1 MATSSKRRL
10 QPTKVLQF
18 GSGRHGFSI
27 PNLTVLQTA
36 SYEAFLQEDI
46 PAEKRKKSQGLESV
60 FQEIF
65 PIESY
70 DKQVSLE
77 YLRYELGKPR
87 YTPDEC
93 RQLRLTF
100 GKPLKVWLRLNR
112 EQPLE
117 EEVYLGD
124 IPVMLGG
131 GEFIINGAERVVVSQ
146 LHRSPGVDFVE
157 EEEGTS
163 NRKVPSAR
171 VIPER
176 GSWIEVN
183 VTKKDSLSVRIDQSG
198 KFSVMTL
205 IRAMSPKYSTDA
217 DLIRAFY
224 PTETVKVDSK
234 SACDSGRQ
242 DCGRRCRLSFDFRSC
257 RRDHLGCRSEDH
269 RRNGGNDLHIGR
281 EERRVNDG
289 S

>member
-10 QPTKVLQF
+10 QPTSIRQF
-18 GSGRHGFSI
+18 GSGRHAFPI

-46 PAEKRKKSQGLESV
+46 APDKRKNQGLESV
-60 FQEIF
+60 FREIF

-70 DKQVSLE
+70 DKTVSLE

-124 IPVMLGG
+124 IPVMMGG
-131 GEFIINGAERVVVSQ
+131 GEFIINGAEPVAS
-146 LHRSPGVDFVE
+146 L
-157 EEEGTS
+157 
-163 NRKVPSAR
+163 AR
-171 VIPER
+171 R
-176 GSWIEVN
+176 
-183 VTKKDSLSVRIDQSG
+183 
-198 KFSVMTL
+198 
-205 IRAMSPKYSTDA
+205 
-217 DLIRAFY
+217 
-224 PTETVKVDSK
+224 
-234 SACDSGRQ
+234 
-242 DCGRRCRLSFDFRSC
+242 
-257 RRDHLGCRSEDH
+257 
-269 RRNGGNDLHIGR
+269 
-281 EERRVNDG
+281 
-289 S
+289 